1 MRSLRGRLLLWLLG
15 LLTGVGVLAGL
26 GAYVLDRNEVD
37 GSLDAQL
44 RQIALNIGD
53 TRSPASGNGG
63 GVSLDPEDALVVTI
77 WDRLGQR
84 RTSDSSVVIPRQTEP
99 GFATLQG
106 SGEAW
111 RSYAL
116 VEADRTVQVAQ
127 REVVREEFAANSAW
141 RAVLP
146 ILVLLPLL
154 WLLVGWTVGRGL
166 RPLHGLTAE
175 LRGWGTASTDPL
187 PIADVPDE
195 VLPLVLAM
203 NELIARLHAQLEFR
217 QQFISDAAH
226 ELRTPLTALRLQV
239 NNLRATSDERARKL
253 VVDEMERGLR
263 RTSDM
268 IAQMLD
274 LARAEAAPNDVRLG
288 PIDLQEAIASSLQDV
303 IQLANEKRI
312 DVGLNASVA
321 AAVRGDPAEVRTLLK
336 NLLDNAVRYSP
347 AGSSVD
353 ITLERSGDQIVV
365 EVCDTG
371 PGIPTGLLDRVFDR
385 FFRVLG
391 ADVEGS
397 GLGLPI
403 VRAIADRCGAS
414 VTLRNRIDP
423 SGLVARV
430 SFHEAREDR
439 VARSQDLGAR
449 LAATGAVL
457 VASGEKSD
465 NAGFAGS

>member
-15 LLTGVGVLAGL
+15 LLTSVGVLAGF
-26 GAYVLDRNEVD
+26 GAYVLNRSEV
-37 GSLDAQL
+37 GRSLDAQL
-44 RQIALNIGD
+44 QQIALNIGD
-53 TRSPASGNGG
+53 TRSPSSANGG

-84 RTSDSSVVIPRQTEP
+84 RSSDYSVFIPRQTEA

-116 VEADRTVQVAQ
+116 VEVDRTVQVAQ
-127 REVVREEFAANSAW
+127 REVVREEFAADSAW

-154 WLLVGWTVGRGL
+154 LLLVGWTVARGL
-166 RPLHGLTAE
+166 SPLHGLTAK
-175 LRGWGTASTDPL
+175 LRRWGTAGTDPL
-187 PIADVPDE
+187 PIAGVPDE

-239 NNLRATSDERARKL
+239 NNLRATFDEGARKL
-253 VVDEMERGLR
+253 AVDEMERGLR

-268 IAQMLD
+268 VAQMLD
-274 LARAEAAPNDVRLG
+274 LARAEAAPNDEKIG
-288 PIDLQEAIASSLQDV
+288 PIDLQEAIAGSLQDV
-303 IQLANEKRI
+303 IQLANEKQI
-312 DVGLNASVA
+312 DIGLNASAMAKVK
-321 AAVRGDPAEVRTLLK
+321 GDPGETRTLLK

-353 ITLERSGDQIVV
+353 IVIERSADRIVV
-365 EVCDTG
+365 EVRDTG
-371 PGIPTGLLDRVFDR
+371 PGIPSGLLDRVFDR

-391 ADVEGS
+391 ANVEGS

-403 VRAIADRCGAS
+403 VRAIADRCGAT
-414 VTLRNRIDP
+414 VTLRNRTDL

-430 SFHEAREDR
+430 SFNEASEDR
-439 VARSQDLGAR
+439 LPRPRQLEAR
-449 LAATGAVL
+449 LAPTGTAFD
-457 VASGEKSD
+457 AGGERSD
-465 NAGFAGS
+465 NTGLAGN